1 MLTRFILPPS
11 VIGYSQE
18 CVVGVMSAER
28 VRQLGRVAGSLR
40 TRVDQQRIVPE
51 ISFTCGGT
59 VDKWTVAGDWEG
71 DSNLL
76 EIQVWRE
83 ATDGVY
89 TKVGYSSL
97 DFASEQNSQ
106 IYEHT
111 VSGNSITV
119 QAGDIL
125 GIFQPESSQLELYYA
140 NTYGP
145 TNYYIDTSNDRK
157 RRATTAPSGD
167 FDINGDSV
175 STANNMPLVTVE
187 VSKFIS
193 VHVDICMYV

>member
-1 MLTRFILPPS
+1 M
-11 VIGYSQE
+11 
-18 CVVGVMSAER
+18 
-28 VRQLGRVAGSLR
+28 RQLGRVAGSLR

-83 ATDGVY
+83 TTDGVY
-89 TKVGYSSL
+89 TKVGYSTL
-97 DFASEQNSQ
+97 DFTSEQNSQ

-111 VSGNSITV
+111 VSGNSISV

-125 GIFQPESSQLELYYA
+125 GIFQPECSQLELYYT

-145 TNYYIDTSNDRK
+145 TNYYIDTSSGGDNNRK
-157 RRATTAPSGD
+157 RRATTAPSGN
-167 FDINGDSV
+167 FDINGGSV
-175 STANNMPLVTVE
+175 STANSMPLVTVE

-193 VHVDICMYV
+193 MHVYMYVCMNGWMCVCVYYGWIFNGSCYLK